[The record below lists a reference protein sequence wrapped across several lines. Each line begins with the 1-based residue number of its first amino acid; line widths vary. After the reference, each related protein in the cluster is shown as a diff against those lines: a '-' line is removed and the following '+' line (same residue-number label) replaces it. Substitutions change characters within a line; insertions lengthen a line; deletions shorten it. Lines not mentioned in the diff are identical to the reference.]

1 MFDIMSYQGFTKK
14 YKQGSID
21 LHKSM
26 VIVDEIQNVLS
37 STGDMYKTFLSAF
50 HSNADINA
58 ILLTATPMF
67 DTTQEIALLGNLMLT
82 RNDPYRL
89 PTHPREFNKIMSE
102 NPKVVYT
109 FFKDK
114 VSYYRGA
121 DPREYPE
128 KVEHIIEC
136 PMSSFQEKVY
146 MKSIG
151 HVEMNEVNSHLER
164 AFLITPRQSSNLV
177 LPSNSV
183 GKLTHVDQSFNVQKH
198 SIKFYRCIQYIHANP
213 GPAFV
218 YSNFVSVSGT
228 DAFARVLR
236 DKYMYVP
243 VKKNQIPESSSTPRY
258 AMFRANDAV
267 ENNRIVRLFNSPQN
281 KDGSLIKVII
291 GSPAMKEGIS
301 LLRVR
306 SVHIL
311 DPYWN
316 RSRTE
321 QIMGRAVRFRSH
333 MDLPENERKVDV
345 YHYYAVPSD
354 IKLSVD
360 LRILQL
366 SNTKIRKI
374 RIIETILQETAFDC
388 QALRSFNTPPE
399 KHCFQHELVSD
410 QERDRL
416 LATLD
421 VSQAFPNQGNINN
434 QTGRPGPNINNQ
446 RGRPGPNIN
455 APTKTTKPLSFGQ
468 LKTGRQQQKKKTSS
482 CPSKRRPDETTG
494 ACPENFPYARPNA
507 KGDPCCFKRSARS
520 SPLRTT
526 TFNCPV
532 NKVLNPRTNRCV
544 LRTSKL
550 GKLLLSTT

>member
-1 MFDIMSYQGFTKK
+1 MTSNFKLQPHQRLLKNNTHTPIYNKPRLLLYHGIGSGKTCTAIGIAAAFHRRFPRRHIYVVVPASLRGNFVKEANGPCGDHNRMTSEMFDIMSYQGFTKK

-236 DKYMYVP
+236 DKYMCVSRKFP
-243 VKKNQIPESSSTPRY
+243 VCTTQ
-258 AMFRANDAV
+258 
-267 ENNRIVRLFNSPQN
+267 
-281 KDGSLIKVII
+281 
-291 GSPAMKEGIS
+291 
-301 LLRVR
+301 
-306 SVHIL
+306 
-311 DPYWN
+311 
-316 RSRTE
+316 
-321 QIMGRAVRFRSH
+321 
-333 MDLPENERKVDV
+333 RK
-345 YHYYAVPSD
+345 
-354 IKLSVD
+354 
-360 LRILQL
+360 R
-366 SNTKIRKI
+366 
-374 RIIETILQETAFDC
+374 
-388 QALRSFNTPPE
+388 
-399 KHCFQHELVSD
+399 
-410 QERDRL
+410 
-416 LATLD
+416 
-421 VSQAFPNQGNINN
+421 
-434 QTGRPGPNINNQ
+434 
-446 RGRPGPNIN
+446 
-455 APTKTTKPLSFGQ
+455 
-468 LKTGRQQQKKKTSS
+468 
-482 CPSKRRPDETTG
+482 
-494 ACPENFPYARPNA
+494 
-507 KGDPCCFKRSARS
+507 
-520 SPLRTT
+520 
-526 TFNCPV
+526 
-532 NKVLNPRTNRCV
+532 
-544 LRTSKL
+544 
-550 GKLLLSTT
+550 